1 MSSYGS
7 TCESKLNL
15 CNPFCFFDFNTKLV
29 LMENTP
35 SLILSIPRDAN
46 LIEYFDTLDC
56 FDKRDLIN
64 EFKMLLNLEQEAIRR
79 SSGYF
84 IASLLFG
91 ALSLCFHYNPWYLL
105 ILFAVNTPLMYLI
118 YRSYNYANKLKW
130 IVRYLEYRLV

>member
-1 MSSYGS
+1 
-7 TCESKLNL
+7 
-15 CNPFCFFDFNTKLV
+15 
-29 LMENTP
+29 MENTP
-35 SLILSIPRDAN
+35 SLILSVPKDSS
-46 LIEYFDTLDC
+46 LIEYFDSLDC

-64 EFKMLLNLEQEAIRR
+64 ELKMLLNLEQEALRR